1 MTIAEDVVIARLK
14 QAETRKLERQPLR
27 VLVVDDDEAISDL
40 VAAEL
45 QKWGVSC
52 EHANNGEMALDL
64 ARSVRPDILVL
75 DVLMPKID
83 GFEVL
88 RALKRDENT
97 KHIKIIMLTS
107 CEEESDIARGFGL
120 GADDYVTKPF
130 NPVDLT
136 ARVLRF
142 QTECL
147 VKRRS
152 ASAEAE

>member
-1 MTIAEDVVIARLK
+1 MNIAEDVVITRLK
-14 QAETRKLERQPLR
+14 RAETKEPERQPLR

-40 VAAEL
+40 VAAAL
-45 QKWGVSC
+45 QKWGVNC
-52 EHANNGEMALDL
+52 EHANNGEMAINL

-75 DVLMPKID
+75 DVLMPKVD

-88 RALKRDENT
+88 RALKRDEKT

-107 CEEESDIARGFGL
+107 CEDDSDNARGFGL
-120 GADDYVTKPF
+120 GADDYVRKPF

-147 VKRRS
+147 IDPRS
-152 ASAEAE
+152 ASAETE